1 MFSPALERQETPV
14 HSVSALFV
22 PSVTDFGGEI
32 VRHSVDVVALGPKLE
47 SISQLMFFEGE
58 KNSVLVGVWGASVP
72 KVRVV
77 VDVPDPDVVDV
88 ADDLEVV
95 DEELEGEGLLEQAAR
110 ARAQAGRTSRRTD
123 HVRSA
128 RGIRR
133 VYDSDA

>member
-14 HSVSALFV
+14 HSVSALLV
-22 PSVTDFGGEI
+22 PNVTDFAGEM
-32 VRHSVDVVALGPKLE
+32 VRHSVDVVAFGPRLE

-72 KVRVV
+72 NVRVV

-88 ADDLEVV
+88 DDLEVV
-95 DEELEGEGLLEQAAR
+95 DEELEGEGLLEQAAS
-110 ARAQAGRTSRRTD
+110 ASAQAGRTSRRTN